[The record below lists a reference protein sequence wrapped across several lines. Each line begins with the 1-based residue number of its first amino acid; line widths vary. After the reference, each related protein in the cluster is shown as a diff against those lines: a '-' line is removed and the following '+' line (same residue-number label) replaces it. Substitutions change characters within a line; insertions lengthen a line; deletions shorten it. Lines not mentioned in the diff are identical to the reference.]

1 MASPSSSRATCTMNS
16 KDSTLHSS
24 LITRSSTFM
33 RHEAKEAAEYYG
45 KSFNDNVTL
54 KETKELALSTSMQVM
69 EEKVSIKQVR
79 VYVCARVEN
88 AEFQIRESFVRIG
101 DDDELKFLCN
111 SATVELGDS
120 KTFVL

>member
-1 MASPSSSRATCTMNS
+1 
-16 KDSTLHSS
+16 
-24 LITRSSTFM
+24 M